1 MPGEKHEEV
10 RMNGRAQQF
19 VTQWVAANVSANDY
33 VPQSDNTE
41 ARALAA
47 RLLDDAEASGVPR
60 REVEAY
66 AGDVVSF
73 LAEEIKRL
81 AGKDR

>member
-1 MPGEKHEEV
+1 MTE
-10 RMNGRAQQF
+10 RAQQF
-19 VTQWVAANVSANDY
+19 VTQWVGANVSANDY
-33 VPQSDNTE
+33 VPESDNTE

-47 RLLDDAEASGVPR
+47 QLLDDAEAEGVPR
-60 REVEAY
+60 REVEAHT
-66 AGDVVSF
+66 GDVVSF